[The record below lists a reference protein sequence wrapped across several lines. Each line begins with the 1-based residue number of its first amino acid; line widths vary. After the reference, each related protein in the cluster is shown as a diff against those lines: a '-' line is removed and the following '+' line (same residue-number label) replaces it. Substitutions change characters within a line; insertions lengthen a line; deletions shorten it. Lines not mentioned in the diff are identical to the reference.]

1 MFQTFSQY
9 DAGAHRD
16 GAALPKSVQTFQELV
31 LELPDEAYV
40 QCQKRM
46 SARQRGG
53 SGLIRLVTAQYLP
66 ISFY

>member
-1 MFQTFSQY
+1 
-9 DAGAHRD
+9 
-16 GAALPKSVQTFQELV
+16 LV

-53 SGLIRLVTAQYLP
+53 SGLIRLVTAQYLL